1 MSISRLAAILVALLA
16 LFVAVD
22 NMQRPL
28 AHPDEGRYSEISR
41 EMAASGDWVTPR
53 LNGIKYFEKPPLQYW
68 ASAAAFSLLGESE
81 FTARIYTAL
90 CGLIALLAVGYTAR
104 RLAGG
109 DAALLAVGVLL
120 SSPYFLGLAGV
131 VTLDMGLTAWTTVAV
146 CAFLLGA
153 SGPEAGRRRWFL
165 LAWAGMALAVL
176 SKGLIGIVF
185 PAAAIFLHCL
195 ANRDWRLLAKL
206 EWWRGTALFLLIAAP
221 WFVLVSMANPEF
233 PQFFFVHEHFERF
246 LSKSHRR
253 EEPWWYFWPIL
264 FAGFLPWM
272 LGLVPAA
279 LEGWRREGSAASF
292 PWRRFALLWSAF
304 ILAFFSASSSKLPAY
319 ILPVFPVF
327 ALVLGDW
334 LARTPAERLWKGVA
348 ILAPFLAVLVIA
360 APWFVLVSLA
370 NPEFPQFFFV
380 HEHFERFLSK
390 SHRRE
395 EPWWYFWPI
404 LFAGFLPWMLNL
416 VPAALD
422 GWRRENPAAS
432 FPWRRFALVWSAFI
446 LAFFSASSSK
456 LPAYILP
463 VFPVLALVLGDWLAR
478 APAERLWKP
487 VAILVPLLVVVI
499 AVSWG
504 APERARNAW
513 TRELYAAARPWIV
526 AGLVVLAAA
535 LAASA
540 IKLRAGRKWGAL
552 ATMVAATLLFV
563 DFVEDGYERLS
574 PRQSGKQ
581 VAGLIA
587 RGLTPATRLY
597 SVGIYDQTVPFYLKR
612 TLTLVAYYD
621 EFSTGIRHEPQLAI
635 PTLEAFAADWVR
647 PGEAMAI
654 IHPDLHEQL
663 SSRGLA
669 MNLLHRDERRIL
681 VRKP

>member
-68 ASAAAFSLLGESE
+68 ASAAAFSVLGESE
-81 FTARIYTAL
+81 FSARLYTAL

-279 LEGWRREGSAASF
+279 LEGWRREGGAASF

-319 ILPVFPVF
+319 ILPVFPV
-327 ALVLGDW
+327 
-334 LARTPAERLWKGVA
+334 
-348 ILAPFLAVLVIA
+348 
-360 APWFVLVSLA
+360 
-370 NPEFPQFFFV
+370 
-380 HEHFERFLSK
+380 
-390 SHRRE
+390 
-395 EPWWYFWPI
+395 
-404 LFAGFLPWMLNL
+404 
-416 VPAALD
+416 
-422 GWRRENPAAS
+422 
-432 FPWRRFALVWSAFI
+432 
-446 LAFFSASSSK
+446 
-456 LPAYILP
+456 
-463 VFPVLALVLGDWLAR
+463 LALVLGDWLSR
-478 APAERLWKP
+478 ASAERLWKP
-487 VAILVPLLVVVI
+487 VAFLVPLLVVAI

-504 APERARNAW
+504 VPERARNAW

-526 AGLVVLAAA
+526 AGLVVLACA

-540 IKLRAGRKWGAL
+540 MRLRAGRKWGAL
-552 ATMVAATLLFV
+552 ATIVAATLLFV
-563 DFVEDGYERLS
+563 DLVEDGYERLS

-581 VAGLIA
+581 VAGIIA
-587 RGLTPATRLY
+587 RELTPATRLY

-612 TLTLVAYYD
+612 TVTLVAYLD
-621 EFSTGIRHEPQLAI
+621 EFSTGIRHEPHLAI

-654 IHPDLHEQL
+654 IHPDIHEKLATQ
-663 SSRGLA
+663 GLA
-669 MNLLHRDERRIL
+669 MTLLHRDERRIL